1 MKVNQL
7 KHIIKDADYK
17 EILTKGFVHLVVQLG
32 GTLMGFL
39 FTIFITDEFGADAYG
54 MVVWSFSV
62 FLMLS
67 VFGRLG
73 LDINVL
79 KFFAIEA
86 NQTDAGIFY
95 RSIIKSFIFSSLI
108 SVLVYWQSDYLV
120 TQLFPAPKP
129 QLIPYLEWTLLAVPF
144 WSVAIISASF
154 LRAKKLNFSYAFFN
168 NPGRFLFSLV
178 FAYVLFQFSEDALIA
193 VQAHFYAIVVVS
205 VISFLL
211 VVKRLKNV
219 KIKTQANS
227 WRFVQQAFP
236 MMLSS
241 SVIVFLGWTDTFVM
255 GIYESDE
262 QVGIYGVC
270 VKIAAL
276 TTFVMYALSSIL
288 APKIAVAY
296 AEDQLPL
303 FNRMVRFST
312 FLNFTSTL
320 AVVVVIVVFN
330 QFFLGIFGAEFKQ
343 GFWVLFLLCLGQLVA
358 AYFGSVG
365 VVMQMIGKQKVY
377 QNMVLV
383 ALVVNLALNFIL
395 TPLLGGEGAAIATIV
410 SVLFST
416 GLPAYYMKKNIA
428 IHTYFQPKMLFD
440 VLKMVSTKMN

>member
-1 MKVNQL
+1 MKLDQL
-7 KHIIKDADYK
+7 KYIIKDADYK
-17 EILTKGFVHLVVQLG
+17 EILTKGFTHLLVQLG
-32 GTLMGFL
+32 GTFMGFL
-39 FTIFITDEFGADAYG
+39 FTVFITDEFGAESYG

-79 KFFAIEA
+79 KFFAIET

-95 RSIIKSFIFSSLI
+95 RSIIKSFLFSSLI
-108 SVLVYWQSDYLV
+108 SLLAYWQSDYLI
-120 TQLFPAPKP
+120 TQLFPDPKP
-129 QLIPYLEWTLLAVPF
+129 QLIPYLNWSLLAVPF

-154 LRAKKLNFSYAFFN
+154 LRAKKQNFSFAFFN
-168 NPGRFLFSLV
+168 NPGRFLFSLI
-178 FAYVLFQFSEDALIA
+178 FIYILFNFSKDPIIA
-193 VQAHFYAIVVVS
+193 VRAHFYAIVIVS
-205 VISFLL
+205 LISFAL
-211 VVKRLKNV
+211 VVKQLMHIRLKT
-219 KIKTQANS
+219 KTNS

-255 GIYESDE
+255 GIYETDD

-296 AEDQLPL
+296 ADKTMPL

-312 FLNFTSTL
+312 LINFSSTL
-320 AVVVVIVVFN
+320 VVVGIILGFH

-343 GFWVLFLLCLGQLVA
+343 GFWVLLLLCIGQLVA
-358 AYFGSVG
+358 AFFGSVG
-365 VVMQMIGKQKVY
+365 VVMQMIGKQRVY
-377 QNMVLV
+377 QNMVLI
-383 ALVVNLALNFIL
+383 ALVVNLSLNFIL
-395 TPLLGGEGAAIATIV
+395 TPLYGGEGAAMATIV

-416 GLPAYYMKKNIA
+416 GLPSYYMRKNMA
-428 IHTYFQPKMLFD
+428 IHTYFRPKMVFD
-440 VLKMVSTKMN
+440 VLKIYSK